1 MQLGLNSTYSCFL
14 PRSQGASGKEK
25 FWLVIAVA
33 KPPLPPPATLE
44 PSGTVLDWGP
54 GRPDPPSTLGLGSLG
69 PCPQPTSGS
78 GDMGHFQAQNCNQTV
93 LSFHSAMWIAT
104 TLVPVRVAV
113 SGGQTSS
120 INPCHP
126 RVCLGISGTQLLWT
140 SILFP
145 AHWPH
150 QLCGCGWVPHPP
162 WAPVFCLSETGSG

>member
-25 FWLVIAVA
+25 CWLVIAVA

-93 LSFHSAMWIAT
+93 LSSHSAMWIAT